1 MPRSPAITQKVLA
14 CSTKVAS
21 DTRNLRFALPVT
33 HISRPLDHAREPHEA
48 YLTRFA
54 RCEGSI
60 LFLGMN
66 PGPWGMSQT
75 GVPFG
80 EVAAVRSFLGLEG
93 AVDSPADAHPN
104 RPIEGFSCTKSEVSG
119 RRFWGLMQERF
130 GTADAFAASHFVWNW
145 CPLAF
150 MEASGRNR
158 TPDKL
163 PADERLALTGPCDLC
178 LRDLVEILKVP
189 HVIGV
194 GKVAEAAARRAL
206 PDEVRVTSIL
216 HPSPASPAA
225 NRDWSGTV
233 TKQLI
238 EQNVWSA

>member
-1 MPRSPAITQKVLA
+1 MRRKHFV
-14 CSTKVAS
+14 
-21 DTRNLRFALPVT
+21 FG
-33 HISRPLDHAREPHEA
+33 HE
-48 YLTRFA
+48 
-54 RCEGSI
+54 
-60 LFLGMN
+60 

-80 EVAAVRSFLGLEG
+80 EVAAVRSFLGLETRG
-93 AVDSPADAHPN
+93 SPADAHPR
-104 RPIEGFSCTKSEVSG
+104 RPIEGFSCTKSSVGASVLG
-119 RRFWGLMQERF
+119 AHAERF

-150 MEASGRNR
+150 MEVWTQ

-163 PADERLALTGPCDLC
+163 PADERLALTGPCDSC

>member
-1 MPRSPAITQKVLA
+1 M
-14 CSTKVAS
+14 
-21 DTRNLRFALPVT
+21 
-33 HISRPLDHAREPHEA
+33 
-48 YLTRFA
+48 
-54 RCEGSI
+54 
-60 LFLGMN
+60 FLGMN

-150 MEASGRNR
+150 MEESGRNR

-163 PADERLALTGPCDLC
+163 PADERLALTGPCDSC

-233 TKQLI
+233 TKQLA
-238 EQNVWSA
+238 EQDVWSA